1 MKLLG
6 AILAFYIIMEFV
18 MFCIFV
24 GFGGFPGFVIW
35 VLVVHATSLG
45 VVLSCACYYINRL
58 VVVKEE
64 QLQLQIRKQEQEE
77 NK

>member
-35 VLVVHATSLG
+35 V
-45 VVLSCACYYINRL
+45 VLSCACYYINRL